1 MGSPGKGVRFRN
13 YSYIFRWQI
22 NHGEARQFGMVLWD
36 GKSNVGIMSTLR
48 GATQVRQFN
57 FRPWR
62 RIWSVT
68 CVILISSVFWHL
80 LVTFVHMGATVLFFF
95 HMLEQ
100 TNWSLCASDPTVGT
114 KALLIGNVLLA
125 TGEISRM
132 QDYWYKLRST
142 FTKDLRA
149 GIKVNV
155 WVLYFRDH
163 PAWKTNFPDSWPSIS
178 RISLSTLLFLYNN
191 LEKVERCAAW
201 KH

>member
-1 MGSPGKGVRFRN
+1 MPLRHANSILDLGEGFEVSPVSF
-13 YSYIFRWQI
+13 SFLQC
-22 NHGEARQFGMVLWD
+22 FG
-36 GKSNVGIMSTLR
+36 IY
-48 GATQVRQFN
+48 
-57 FRPWR
+57 
-62 RIWSVT
+62 WS
-68 CVILISSVFWHL
+68 L
-80 LVTFVHMGATVLFFF
+80 LCTWVQQCFFFF

-100 TNWSLCASDPTVGT
+100 TNWSLCASDPTVGA
-114 KALLIGNVLLA
+114 KAFLIGNVLLA

-149 GIKVNV
+149 GVKVNV

-178 RISLSTLLFLYNN
+178 RISLSTLLILYNN